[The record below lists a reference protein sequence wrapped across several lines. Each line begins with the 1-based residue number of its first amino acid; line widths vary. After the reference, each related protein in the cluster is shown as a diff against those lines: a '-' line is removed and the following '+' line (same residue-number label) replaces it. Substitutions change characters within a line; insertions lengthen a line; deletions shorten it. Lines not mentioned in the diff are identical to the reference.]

1 MLIFVAKIVKI
12 LNSLPKN
19 KLSICIVSEQLATG
33 GAERCAALLSD
44 FLVANEVNVHHL
56 ITINRV
62 EYPFS
67 GSLFNMGLL
76 KNDSNP
82 FNKMFR
88 FWKMFLFFRQH
99 KFDYIIDSRVKN
111 HFLQEFFISKFIYNA
126 PLLVWVHSFMTDLY
140 FPKNPYFARF
150 IYNKH
155 LIISVS
161 KTIENKIKQIYNFE
175 NVITIHNPIATKDIE
190 LQSNQSFN
198 FTDKYII
205 SAGSLKNNIKQ
216 FDVLISC
223 YLQSNLP
230 NKSIKL
236 IVMGDGVLLE
246 QLKIATKRIDL
257 QNNVVFVGQQ
267 INPYIYFKNALFSVL
282 TSKNEGFP
290 MVLLESLACGT
301 PVISFDCES
310 GPSEIIDNELNGLLV
325 ENQNQQK
332 MIFALN
338 EMANNE
344 KLYLH
349 CKSNSKESVS
359 GFSITNIGQQWLQIM
374 K

>member
-1 MLIFVAKIVKI
+1 
-12 LNSLPKN
+12 
-19 KLSICIVSEQLATG
+19 
-33 GAERCAALLSD
+33 
-44 FLVANEVNVHHL
+44 
-56 ITINRV
+56 
-62 EYPFS
+62 
-67 GSLFNMGLL
+67 
-76 KNDSNP
+76 
-82 FNKMFR
+82 
-88 FWKMFLFFRQH
+88 
-99 KFDYIIDSRVKN
+99 
-111 HFLQEFFISKFIYNA
+111 
-126 PLLVWVHSFMTDLY
+126 
-140 FPKNPYFARF
+140 
-150 IYNKH
+150 
-155 LIISVS
+155 
-161 KTIENKIKQIYNFE
+161 
-175 NVITIHNPIATKDIE
+175 VITIHNPIATKDIE

-236 IVMGDGVLLE
+236 IVMGDGVLLG

-267 INPYIYFKNALFSVL
+267 NNPYIYFKNALFSVL

-359 GFSITNIGQQWLQIM
+359 GFSITKIGQQWLQIM